1 MRVILLLIALI
12 ALPLFHSTCHAA
24 PIKFTYS
31 GTSSGVIGGSS
42 FSNTPFVISAFGDTL
57 NRYDYST
64 QVKLVPHGAAE
75 IELDGIGRFTIS
87 TPTYSFVSEQS
98 GGGRLAGIGRIYSG
112 SDLVWTEAH
121 PELNHWD
128 MGTSIGPLTG
138 LGTLLLWNSAAEP
151 MLTSGGQ
158 LELVSHPT
166 SITFQAAVAPEPST
180 ALLAIGC
187 ATIALRRRR

>member
-1 MRVILLLIALI
+1 MRVNSLLSALLLL
-12 ALPLFHSTCHAA
+12 HSACYAA

-42 FSNTPFVISAFGDTL
+42 FSDTPFVISAFGDTL
-57 NRYDYST
+57 NRFDYST
-64 QVKLVPHGAAE
+64 QVTLIPHGTAK
-75 IELDGIGRFTIS
+75 IELDGIGQFTIS

-98 GGGRLAGIGRIYSG
+98 VGGRLAGIGRVYSG
-112 SDLVWTEAH
+112 SDLIWTGAH

-166 SITFQAAVAPEPST
+166 SITFQADVAPEPST
-180 ALLAIGC
+180 IALVAIGC
-187 ATIALRRRR
+187 AAIGYRRR